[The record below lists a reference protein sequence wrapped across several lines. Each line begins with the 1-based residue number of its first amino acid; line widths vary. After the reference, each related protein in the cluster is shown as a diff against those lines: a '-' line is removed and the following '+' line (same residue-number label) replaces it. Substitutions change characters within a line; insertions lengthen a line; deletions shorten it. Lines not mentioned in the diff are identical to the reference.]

1 MATKIVTPKITLP
14 GERTPIVHWLILLVI
29 LGCAGAG
36 WWYKDRLL
44 AMIPPGML
52 PDPMVPELQQ
62 TAVRQQARIVELE
75 EEVQRLRQENANIQ
89 TGDQVN
95 QEAVKRVREEVK
107 KAQDERLALQEEIAF
122 LRGLISE
129 GNGKGGIWVRDLQL
143 RQGED
148 AEVFRYRFT
157 VSAVGKEQDGVNVSG
172 AVSIG
177 VDGKLNGESKSLTLK
192 ALSNEKV
199 ETLKMQFRHFQD
211 FDGELHL
218 PKGFEP
224 SAVVIEAKPEK
235 EDGLQPA
242 SRRFDWLITGE
253 G

>member
-14 GERTPIVHWLILLVI
+14 GERTSVVRWLILLAI
-29 LGCAGAG
+29 LVGGGAG

-44 AMIPPGML
+44 AMIPAGVL

-75 EEVQRLRQENANIQ
+75 QEVQRLRQELANIQ

-95 QEAVKRVREEVK
+95 LETVKRVKEEVK
-107 KAQDERLALQEEIAF
+107 RAQDQRLSLQEEIVF

-129 GNGKGGIWVRDLQL
+129 GNGKAGIWIRDLQI
-143 RQGED
+143 RKGED
-148 AEVFRYRFT
+148 GEGFRYRFT
-157 VSAVGKEQDGVNVSG
+157 VAAVGKDQEGVNMSG
-172 AVSIG
+172 SVSIG
-177 VDGKLNGESKSLTLK
+177 VEGKLNGESKSLTLK

-199 ETLKMQFRHFQD
+199 ESLKMQFRHFQD
-211 FDGELHL
+211 FDGELRL

-235 EDGLQPA
+235 EDGVQPT
-242 SRRFDWLITGE
+242 SRRFDWLITG
-253 G
+253 